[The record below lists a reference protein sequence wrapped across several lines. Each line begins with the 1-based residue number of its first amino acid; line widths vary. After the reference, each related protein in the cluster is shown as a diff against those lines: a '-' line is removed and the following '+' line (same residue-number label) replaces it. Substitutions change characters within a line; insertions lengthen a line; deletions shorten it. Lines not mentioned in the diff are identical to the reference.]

1 MGFQVVRDIETNS
14 LEGIALGISYE
25 TMRPI
30 FVSIDQTLENLKNLL
45 LTRKGERFYQPLF
58 GSDLLEILF
67 EPNISELKQEIQS
80 IVDFMIQIEA
90 MRDKISA
97 LKKDIKEEYGI
108 PVATITK
115 VATIVRKENL
125 SEEEEKWEEIK
136 EFVEACS

>member
-67 EPNISELKQEIQS
+67 EPNLSELKEEIQEIITEPINFWLPYVNIES
-80 IVDFMIQIEA
+80 IDIVTAEDDPTLNHVM
-90 MRDKISA
+90 KIS
-97 LKKDIKEEYGI
+97 LNISISDFEIE
-108 PVATITK
+108 TITFT
-115 VATIVRKENL
+115 VDDNGALEV
-125 SEEEEKWEEIK
+125 S
-136 EFVEACS
+136 

>member
-45 LTRKGERFYQPLF
+45 LTRKGERFYQPFF

-67 EPNISELKQEIQS
+67 EPNISELKQEIQEIITQPINFWLPYVNIES
-80 IVDFMIQIEA
+80 IDIVTAEDDPTLNHVM
-90 MRDKISA
+90 KISINVSIN
-97 LKKDIKEEYGI
+97 DFETE
-108 PVATITK
+108 TITFT
-115 VATIVRKENL
+115 VDDNGALEV
-125 SEEEEKWEEIK
+125 S
-136 EFVEACS
+136 

>member
-30 FVSIDQTLENLKNLL
+30 FVSINQTLENLKNLL

-67 EPNISELKQEIQS
+67 EPNLSELKEEIQEIITEPINFWLPYVNIDS
-80 IVDFMIQIEA
+80 IDIVTAEDDPTLNHTM
-90 MRDKISA
+90 KISVNISIN
-97 LKKDIKEEYGI
+97 DFETE
-108 PVATITK
+108 TITFT
-115 VATIVRKENL
+115 VDDNGTLEV
-125 SEEEEKWEEIK
+125 S
-136 EFVEACS
+136 

>member
-67 EPNISELKQEIQS
+67 EPNLSELKEEIQEIITEPINFWLPYVNIES
-80 IVDFMIQIEA
+80 IDIVTAEDDPTLNHVM
-90 MRDKISA
+90 KISINVSIN
-97 LKKDIKEEYGI
+97 DFETE
-108 PVATITK
+108 TITFT
-115 VATIVRKENL
+115 VDDNGALEV
-125 SEEEEKWEEIK
+125 S
-136 EFVEACS
+136 

>member
-45 LTRKGERFYQPLF
+45 LTRKGERFYQPFF

-67 EPNISELKQEIQS
+67 EPNISELKQEIQ
-80 IVDFMIQIEA
+80 
-90 MRDKISA
+90 
-97 LKKDIKEEYGI
+97 
-108 PVATITK
+108 
-115 VATIVRKENL
+115 
-125 SEEEEKWEEIK
+125 EIK
-136 EFVEACS
+136 TKPIK

>member
-67 EPNISELKQEIQS
+67 EPNISELKQEIQEIITEPINFWLPYVNIES
-80 IVDFMIQIEA
+80 IDIVTAEDDPTLNHIMRISINVSINDFET
-90 MRDKISA
+90 
-97 LKKDIKEEYGI
+97 E
-108 PVATITK
+108 TITFT
-115 VATIVRKENL
+115 VDDNGALEV
-125 SEEEEKWEEIK
+125 S
-136 EFVEACS
+136 

>member
-67 EPNISELKQEIQS
+67 EPNISELKQEIQEIITEPINFWLPYVNIES
-80 IVDFMIQIEA
+80 IDIVTAEDDPTLDHVM
-90 MRDKISA
+90 KIS
-97 LKKDIKEEYGI
+97 LNISINDFETE
-108 PVATITK
+108 TITFT
-115 VATIVRKENL
+115 VDDNGALEV
-125 SEEEEKWEEIK
+125 S
-136 EFVEACS
+136 

>member
-67 EPNISELKQEIQS
+67 EPNLSELKEEIQEIITEPINFWLPYVNIES
-80 IVDFMIQIEA
+80 IDIVTAEDDPTLNHVM
-90 MRDKISA
+90 KIS
-97 LKKDIKEEYGI
+97 LNISISDFEIE
-108 PVATITK
+108 TITFT
-115 VATIVRKENL
+115 VDDNGAFEV
-125 SEEEEKWEEIK
+125 S
-136 EFVEACS
+136 

>member
-14 LEGIALGISYE
+14 FEGIALGISYE

-67 EPNISELKQEIQS
+67 EPNISELKEEIQEIITEPINFWLPYIDIES
-80 IVDFMIQIEA
+80 IDIVTAEDDPTLNHVMRISINVSINDFET
-90 MRDKISA
+90 
-97 LKKDIKEEYGI
+97 E
-108 PVATITK
+108 TITFT
-115 VATIVRKENL
+115 VDDNGALEV
-125 SEEEEKWEEIK
+125 S
-136 EFVEACS
+136 

>member
-1 MGFQVVRDIETNS
+1 MGFQVVRNIETNS

-67 EPNISELKQEIQS
+67 EPNISELKEEIQEIITEPINFWLPYVNIES
-80 IVDFMIQIEA
+80 IDIVTAQDDPTLNHVI
-90 MRDKISA
+90 KISVNISIN
-97 LKKDIKEEYGI
+97 DFEIE
-108 PVATITK
+108 TITFT
-115 VATIVRKENL
+115 VDDNGALEV
-125 SEEEEKWEEIK
+125 S
-136 EFVEACS
+136 

>member
-45 LTRKGERFYQPLF
+45 LTRKGERFYQPFF

-67 EPNISELKQEIQS
+67 EPNISELKQEIQEIITQPINFWLPYVNIES
-80 IVDFMIQIEA
+80 IDIVTAEDDPTLNHA
-90 MRDKISA
+90 MKISINVSIN
-97 LKKDIKEEYGI
+97 DFETE
-108 PVATITK
+108 TITFT
-115 VATIVRKENL
+115 VDDNGALEV
-125 SEEEEKWEEIK
+125 S
-136 EFVEACS
+136 

>member
-67 EPNISELKQEIQS
+67 EPNISELKEEIQEIITEPINFWLPYIDIES
-80 IVDFMIQIEA
+80 IDIVTAEDDPTLNHVMRISINVSINDFET
-90 MRDKISA
+90 
-97 LKKDIKEEYGI
+97 E
-108 PVATITK
+108 TITFT
-115 VATIVRKENL
+115 VDDNGALEV
-125 SEEEEKWEEIK
+125 S
-136 EFVEACS
+136 

>member
-45 LTRKGERFYQPLF
+45 LTRKGERFYQPFF

-67 EPNISELKQEIQS
+67 EPNISELKQEIQEIITQPINFWLPYVNIES
-80 IVDFMIQIEA
+80 IDIVTAEDDPTLNHVMIISINVSINDFET
-90 MRDKISA
+90 
-97 LKKDIKEEYGI
+97 E
-108 PVATITK
+108 TITFT
-115 VATIVRKENL
+115 VDDNGALEV
-125 SEEEEKWEEIK
+125 S
-136 EFVEACS
+136 

>member
-67 EPNISELKQEIQS
+67 EPNISELKQEIQEIITEPINFWLPYVNIES
-80 IVDFMIQIEA
+80 IDIITAEDDPTLDHVM
-90 MRDKISA
+90 KIS
-97 LKKDIKEEYGI
+97 LNISINDFETE
-108 PVATITK
+108 TITFT
-115 VATIVRKENL
+115 VNDNGALEV
-125 SEEEEKWEEIK
+125 S
-136 EFVEACS
+136 

>member
-14 LEGIALGISYE
+14 FEGIALGISYE

-67 EPNISELKQEIQS
+67 EPNISELKQEIQEIITEPINFWLPYVNIES
-80 IVDFMIQIEA
+80 IDIVTAEDDPTLNHIMRISINVSINDFET
-90 MRDKISA
+90 
-97 LKKDIKEEYGI
+97 E
-108 PVATITK
+108 TITFT
-115 VATIVRKENL
+115 VDDNGALEV
-125 SEEEEKWEEIK
+125 S
-136 EFVEACS
+136 

>member
-67 EPNISELKQEIQS
+67 EPNISELKQEIQEIITQPINFWLPYVNIES
-80 IVDFMIQIEA
+80 IDIVTAEDDPTLNHVMIISINVSINDFET
-90 MRDKISA
+90 
-97 LKKDIKEEYGI
+97 E
-108 PVATITK
+108 TITFT
-115 VATIVRKENL
+115 VDDNGALEV
-125 SEEEEKWEEIK
+125 S
-136 EFVEACS
+136 

>member
-14 LEGIALGISYE
+14 FEGIALGISYE

-67 EPNISELKQEIQS
+67 EPNVSELKQEIQEIITEPINFWLPYVNIES
-80 IVDFMIQIEA
+80 IDIVTAEDDPTLNHVM
-90 MRDKISA
+90 KISINISIN
-97 LKKDIKEEYGI
+97 DFETE
-108 PVATITK
+108 TITFT
-115 VATIVRKENL
+115 VDDNGALEV
-125 SEEEEKWEEIK
+125 S
-136 EFVEACS
+136 